1 MFIVKT
7 LITFVGELSIPGE
20 HSENAIHKGE
30 NVSHKGGQMNF
41 DSILPF
47 KRWEASQEGRRG
59 QILSKILK
67 HSFFCHVEKDGIWLR
82 KIATLV

>member
-1 MFIVKT
+1 MRGG
-7 LITFVGELSIPGE
+7 GEGSE
-20 HSENAIHKGE
+20 AVWNFSENSSGLGE
-30 NVSHKGGQMNF
+30 VGIPKGGQMNF

-67 HSFFCHVEKDGIWLR
+67 RSCFFVMLKKTAYG
-82 KIATLV
+82 